1 MKLILLGP
9 PGSGKGTIS
18 EKLIKDFHLIH
29 ISAGAILREEVE
41 KDTTLG
47 KEIKKYIDKG
57 ILVPDHLVVDI
68 VKLEVHDTKNFILDG
83 FPRTAQQAQDIA
95 DLKIDTVIY
104 LDISQEAVIER
115 FADRRVCP
123 QGHSF
128 NSTSLK
134 PKQDGICDYDKLK
147 LIRRKDD
154 DPKIIKERFRVY
166 NKETAPLIEYYRKQG
181 ILQTVN
187 ADQEPEKVYKEVRN
201 VLKPNRKP

>member
-18 EKLIKDFHLIH
+18 EQLTKDFHLIH

-41 KDTTLG
+41 KDTTIG
-47 KEIKKYIDKG
+47 REIKKYIEKG

-68 VKLEVHDTKNFILDG
+68 VKLEVNNHKNFILDG
-83 FPRTAQQAQDIA
+83 FPRSVQQAHDIA
-95 DLKIDTVIY
+95 DLNIDTVIY
-104 LDISQEAVIER
+104 LDISQQAVIER

-134 PKQDGICDYDKLK
+134 PKQEGICDYDKLK

-154 DPKIIKERFRVY
+154 NPKIITERFKVY
-166 NKETAPLIEYYRKQG
+166 NKETAPLIEYYHKKG
-181 ILQTVN
+181 ILKKVN
-187 ADQEPEKVYKEVRN
+187 ADQEPENVYKAVKA
-201 VLKPNRKP
+201 VLIKK